1 MNNNNVRGTLVI
13 IGGAEERTGKKEV
26 LNKIMTANPKKSK
39 PIVGLVSS
47 ATEFPNET
55 AETYKKAFK
64 DLGAKDFIH
73 FDVRKHSEADTDK
86 HLRAIEEVDII
97 FFSGGDQYRLVH
109 ILGETKLMNRIY
121 ERYHT
126 DSIIVGGTSAGAACM
141 SNPMIYD
148 GDAEMGFLKGTI
160 KVTAG
165 FGLLPNCVIDTHFIA
180 RCRIGR
186 LTQMIAMNPRL
197 LGIGLDE
204 DTGLLIKKRTTAE
217 VIGSGGVI
225 VLGATDARYN
235 GISKAKYKEPFTIS
249 SVKMHVL
256 TKGVKFNLEKRLM
269 SHSIANTIYK
279 V

>member
-1 MNNNNVRGTLVI
+1 MSNNNVKGTLVI
-13 IGGAEERTGKKEV
+13 VGGAEDRTDKKEI

-39 PIVGLVSS
+39 PIIGLVSS
-47 ATEFPNET
+47 ATKFPEET
-55 AETYKKAFK
+55 AETYKKAFT

-73 FDVRKHSEADTDK
+73 FDVRKHAEADSDK
-86 HLRAIEEVDII
+86 NLRAIEDVDII

-126 DSIIVGGTSAGAACM
+126 DPIIVGGTSAGAACM

-225 VLGATDARYN
+225 ILGASDARYN